1 MLFRSRKNI
10 SLQTVLIIP
19 FVFQIAISV
28 GLTGY
33 FSIQYGQR
41 AVNDLVSRL
50 QKETD
55 ARINQHLKDYLSA
68 PRQLSEM
75 NGLAI
80 ASGSLQPQDLDR
92 AGQFLHSQVRLYNIG
107 FIGFG
112 AANGNFVAAGHYDSS
127 NEIFLDIVNPQQ
139 FGNDLLHTHSSHPDG
154 KRRQKLRAN
163 PYPFQAE
170 AWYKEAINAKKP
182 IWTSIYQ
189 WAVAPYPLAIAASYP
204 VYDAQGKLLGVSSVD
219 QQLTQISQFL
229 QVNPVSRSGQTFI
242 IERDGSLV
250 GSSTKDQLYR
260 LVEQKPERVKAI
272 DSTNPLMQKTIQ
284 HLVQQYGSLDQ
295 IQTSQQLSFQ
305 LNHNRQFVQV
315 SPWKD
320 PLGLD
325 WLVVVVIPEAD
336 FLDQITANKQTTIL
350 LCLASLT
357 VTTGLSIL
365 FARWLTRSL
374 TRLNQASQ
382 AMAAGN
388 LSQSIRGNAITE
400 IDELAQSFNQM
411 AVQLKA
417 SFDTLEGAN
426 EQLEVRV
433 LERTQELSQALAE
446 LKQAQAQLIQTEKM
460 SSLGQM
466 VAGVAHE
473 INNPTNFIH
482 GNLNCVIGYLQDLQ
496 QTIVLY
502 QKHYPKPAVEIAE
515 HTEDCELDFIL
526 TDLPKLIESMREGTR
541 RIREI
546 VLSLRNFSRLDE
558 ADMKQVNLHD
568 GLDSTLLILTNRL
581 KRKPQ
586 EAPITVVKEYG
597 ELPRVSCYASQLNQV
612 FLNILSN
619 AIDAIEELETPVIT
633 IQTAAT
639 ASHIQV
645 KIQDN
650 GIGMSEA
657 VQAKLFDP
665 FFTTKEVGKGTGLGM
680 SISYQIITQKH
691 GGTIQCQSAPNQG
704 STFTITI
711 PLEPVV
717 QAEAVIG

>member
-1 MLFRSRKNI
+1 MVFRSRKNI
-10 SLQTVLIIP
+10 SLQTVLIVP
-19 FVFQIAISV
+19 FVLQIAISV

-50 QKETD
+50 QKETE
-55 ARINQHLKDYLSA
+55 ARITQHLRDYLSA

-80 ASGSLQPQDLDR
+80 ASGSLQAQDLDR
-92 AGQFLHSQVRLYNIG
+92 ASQFLHSQVKLYNIG

-112 AANGNFVAAGHYDSS
+112 AADGDFVSAGRYDSS
-127 NEIFLDIVNPQQ
+127 NNIVLDLINRQQ
-139 FGNDLLHTHSSHPDG
+139 FGDDLLHTHSSNQRG
-154 KRRQKLRAN
+154 QRLQMLRTGAFL
-163 PYPFQAE
+163 FQDE
-170 AWYKEAINAKKP
+170 AWYKEAVKAKKP
-182 IWTSIYQ
+182 IWTSIYP
-189 WAVAPYPLAIAASYP
+189 WTVAPYPLAVAASYP

-219 QQLTQISQFL
+219 QQLPQISSFL
-229 QVNPVSRSGQTFI
+229 RSNPVSRTGQTFI
-242 IERDGSLV
+242 IERDGNLV
-250 GSSTKDQLYR
+250 ASSAQDQLYR
-260 LVEQKPERVKAI
+260 LVNDKPERIKAI
-272 DSTNPLMQKTIQ
+272 ESTNPLMQNTTQ
-284 HLVQQYGSLDQ
+284 HLIKQYGALSN
-295 IQTSQQLSFQ
+295 IQASQQLSFQ
-305 LNHNRQFVQV
+305 LNHSRQFVQV
-315 SPWKD
+315 SPWQD

-350 LCLASLT
+350 LCLASLV
-357 VTTGLSIL
+357 VTTVLSVI

-382 AMAAGN
+382 SMAAGN

-417 SFDTLEGAN
+417 SFETLEGTN

-482 GNLNCVIGYLQDLQ
+482 GNLNCVVGYLQDLQ
-496 QTIVLY
+496 QTITLY
-502 QKHYPKPAVEIAE
+502 QKHYPKPCPEITE
-515 HTEDCELDFIL
+515 YTEDCELDFIL
-526 TDLPKLIESMREGTR
+526 ADLPKLIESMREGTR

-586 EAPITVVKEYG
+586 EEPIVVLKEYG
-597 ELPRVSCYASQLNQV
+597 ELPLVNCYASQLNQV

-619 AIDAIEELETPVIT
+619 AIDAIEALEAPLIT

-639 ASHIQV
+639 ESHIQV

-650 GIGMSEA
+650 GMGMNEE

-691 GGTIQCQSAPNQG
+691 AGTIQCESNVNQG
-704 STFTITI
+704 TTFTIAI
-711 PLEPVV
+711 PLEPVLQTV
-717 QAEAVIG
+717 GAIG